1 MTHKP
6 STSIFGLALI
16 APDKMGGEG
25 GGGGG
30 EEGCRRQPSP
40 LSMLKYMWLN
50 EWNPL

>member
-25 GGGGG
+25 GREGG
-30 EEGCRRQPSP
+30 RRGVVDSHHRYQC
-40 LSMLKYMWLN
+40 LN
-50 EWNPL
+50 ICG